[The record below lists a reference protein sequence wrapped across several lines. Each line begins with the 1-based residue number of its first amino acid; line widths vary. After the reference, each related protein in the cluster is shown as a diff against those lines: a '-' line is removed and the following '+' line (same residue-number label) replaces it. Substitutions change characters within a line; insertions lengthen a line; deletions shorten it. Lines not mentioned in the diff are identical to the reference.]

1 MEYIRIL
8 SSTEE
13 QEIQSGVL
21 GDVGAIAGKGLA
33 AVAKGVAKGAGEFAK
48 GLGAGLFGDLKKKV
62 QENSSIEK
70 TAKRL
75 NITNQEVKEE
85 PKLMKVLEAA
95 SDYLEQNVKIL
106 NEDGQAVL
114 QIKGEKHPFSDPNA
128 ALKAAIQYKD
138 SWTSAVLKKNGLA
151 KYATLIEPPDL
162 DVDVKVPSSDEEKVD
177 LNVAASRR
185 MIDVHH
191 IRISNRI

>member
-21 GDVGAIAGKGLA
+21 KDVGTIAGKGLA
-33 AVAKGVAKGAGEFAK
+33 AVAKGVGEFAK
-48 GLGAGLFGDLKKKV
+48 GLGSGLFADLKKKV
-62 QENSSIEK
+62 KENSSIEK

-85 PKLMKVLEAA
+85 PKLLRVLEAA

-162 DVDVKVPSSDEEKVD
+162 DVDVKVPFSDGGKVD

-185 MIDVHH
+185 MIDVRH
-191 IRISNRI
+191 IKISNRI

>member
-21 GDVGAIAGKGLA
+21 KDVGTIAGKGLA
-33 AVAKGVAKGAGEFAK
+33 AVAKGVGEFAK
-48 GLGAGLFGDLKKKV
+48 GLGSGLFADLKKKV
-62 QENSSIEK
+62 NENSSIEK

-85 PKLMKVLEAA
+85 PRLLKVLEAA

-162 DVDVKVPSSDEEKVD
+162 DVDVKVPFSDGGKVD

-185 MIDVHH
+185 MIDLRH
-191 IRISNRI
+191 IKISNRI

>member
-33 AVAKGVAKGAGEFAK
+33 AVAKGVGEFAK
-48 GLGAGLFGDLKKKV
+48 GLGSGLFADLKKKV
-62 QENSSIEK
+62 NENSSIEK

-85 PKLMKVLEAA
+85 PKLLRVLEAA

-162 DVDVKVPSSDEEKVD
+162 DVDVKVPFSDRGKVD

-185 MIDVHH
+185 MIDMRH
-191 IRISNRI
+191 IKISNRI

>member
-21 GDVGAIAGKGLA
+21 KDVGTIAGKGLA
-33 AVAKGVAKGAGEFAK
+33 AVAKGVGEFAK
-48 GLGAGLFGDLKKKV
+48 GLGSGLFADLKKKV
-62 QENSSIEK
+62 KENSSIEK

-85 PKLMKVLEAA
+85 PRLLKVLEAA

-106 NEDGQAVL
+106 NEGGQAVL

-162 DVDVKVPSSDEEKVD
+162 DVDVKVPFSDGGKVD

-185 MIDVHH
+185 MIDVRH
-191 IRISNRI
+191 IKISNRI